1 MVKEGLNV
9 GTWLSGDS
17 SGREGLDRMSLE
29 VLNDLDSV
37 IIVVIVIIL

>member
-1 MVKEGLNV
+1 MDA

-17 SGREGLDRMSLE
+17 GGREGLDQMSLE

-37 IIVVIVIIL
+37 IIVVIVMIL